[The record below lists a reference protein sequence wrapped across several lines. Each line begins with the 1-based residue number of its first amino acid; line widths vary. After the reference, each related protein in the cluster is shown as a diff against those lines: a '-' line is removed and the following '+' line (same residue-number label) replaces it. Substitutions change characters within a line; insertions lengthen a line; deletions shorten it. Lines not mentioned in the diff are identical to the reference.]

1 MNIIKPSGN
10 SISLTSQNT
19 INNSAIIYVA
29 ATAAAQINLYS
40 NSTTQYASFVIPA
53 NQYIF
58 IAKSPTDLASS
69 NVAVFATAASYRG

>member
-10 SISLTSQNT
+10 SIALTSQNT
-19 INNSAIIYVA
+19 VANCVVVYIA
-29 ATAAAQINLYS
+29 ATAAAQVNLFS

-58 IAKSPTDLASS
+58 VQKLPTDLISA
-69 NVAVFATAASYRG
+69 NVAVQASPAAYRG

>member
-1 MNIIKPSGN
+1 MNIIKPFAN
-10 SISLTSQNT
+10 AISLTTQNT

-29 ATAAAQINLYS
+29 ATAAAQVNLYS
-40 NSTTQYASFVIPA
+40 NSSTQYASFVIPA

-58 IAKSPTDLASS
+58 ITKSTTDLVSS

>member
-10 SISLTSQNT
+10 SIALTTQNT
-19 INNSAIIYVA
+19 VANSVVVYIA
-29 ATAAAQINLYS
+29 ATAAAQVNLFS

-58 IAKSPTDLASS
+58 VQKLPTDLISA
-69 NVAVFATAASYRG
+69 NVAVQAVPAAYRG